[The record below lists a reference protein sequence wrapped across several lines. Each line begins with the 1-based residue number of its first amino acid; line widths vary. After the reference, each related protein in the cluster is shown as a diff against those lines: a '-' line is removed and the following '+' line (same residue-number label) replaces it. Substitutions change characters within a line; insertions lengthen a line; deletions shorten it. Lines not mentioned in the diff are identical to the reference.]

1 MLSNVS
7 WYRMLF
13 RFENTE
19 IKESTRSSLLPAIP
33 NNGLN
38 CELAILIDAAAVK
51 PVMTG
56 KEIKSNKKP
65 EMHVELFQMSR
76 KMWRVKARDVKL
88 ILTPNVIVAL
98 MQHLI

>member
-1 MLSNVS
+1 
-7 WYRMLF
+7 MLF

-76 KMWRVKARDVKL
+76 KM
-88 ILTPNVIVAL
+88 
-98 MQHLI
+98 